1 MSRQDIHTPDEWAR
15 ILKKQAEYTKE
26 YRYALYKKV
35 DMQTRK
41 NILDVGCGTGAVTE
55 DIAALTEGRI
65 TGIDIDDRKLEY
77 AKKELPGHVNL
88 MVADVLNLPFK
99 DNTFDL
105 VAFSIVLTHIREQ
118 QKAVTEMT
126 RVTQKNGIVLATMEP
141 DYAGRVTYPE
151 HEADQV
157 FAKFLEE
164 IGVEMQTG
172 RKLKYFFGKA
182 GLKTEIGVYTDIFD
196 FINED
201 GKKQAKRFSENFGR
215 TEELLVKNGWTSQKI
230 QDYKQEML
238 ELIENDLTFSFCPCF
253 YAIGRK

>member
-157 FAKFLEE
+157 FA
-164 IGVEMQTG
+164 
-172 RKLKYFFGKA
+172 
-182 GLKTEIGVYTDIFD
+182 
-196 FINED
+196 
-201 GKKQAKRFSENFGR
+201 
-215 TEELLVKNGWTSQKI
+215 
-230 QDYKQEML
+230 
-238 ELIENDLTFSFCPCF
+238 
-253 YAIGRK
+253 